1 MFFEKFASKKADRNR
16 YVDEQLIWQFIAS
29 ASNQDIDFSGSSLNK
44 FISNL
49 EEVPTPVTKLIEQK
63 VDFMDAAFRNW
74 DQAKRKVLKKVHVGS
89 LFQVVDYAIQHDW
102 SEDHFG
108 AWTQSFL
115 IDLYSVDT
123 AYGQLCQKGAT
134 SRAFIEKRISLMI
147 ADMEQFPLHTELP
160 MS

>member
-1 MFFEKFASKKADRNR
+1 MFFEKIAFTKADRNR

-63 VDFMDAAFRNW
+63 VEFMDGAFHNW

-89 LFQVVDYAIQHDW
+89 LFQVVDYAIQLDW
-102 SEDHFG
+102 SEDDFG
-108 AWTQSFL
+108 TWTESF
-115 IDLYSVDT
+115 
-123 AYGQLCQKGAT
+123 
-134 SRAFIEKRISLMI
+134 
-147 ADMEQFPLHTELP
+147 
-160 MS
+160 